1 MNNIVFYA
9 IAGIVVAAGLLSL
22 TVRNLFHCALFLALT
37 MFGISGVFLYL
48 NSDFLAGVQV
58 LIYVGAVTVII
69 IFGISLTRNMM
80 DERTT
85 AMNRQF
91 LFAILGAVFV
101 TAVIF
106 AALQQSTFLTNEH
119 PMAISL
125 GTATTTGDVA
135 QTTTAAPAPVSD
147 QVFQSVGYLADAL
160 ILPQNGF
167 AFAFEF
173 VSILLLSALV
183 GAIVIARKDPA

>member
-1 MNNIVFYA
+1 MMENMIFYI
-9 IAGIVVAAGLLSL
+9 IAGITVAASL
-22 TVRNLFHCALFLALT
+22 MALAVRNLFHCALFLAMA

-48 NSDFLAGVQV
+48 NSDFLASVQV

-80 DERTT
+80 DERSK
-85 AMNRQF
+85 AMNHQF
-91 LFAILGAVFV
+91 LFSIVVAVVLSGIIIAAIQESPFSG
-101 TAVIF
+101 
-106 AALQQSTFLTNEH
+106 SEH
-119 PMAISL
+119 PASL
-125 GTATTTGDVA
+125 MLSTVSNDATQLVPNYEGSSHLF
-135 QTTTAAPAPVSD
+135 QNGVS
-147 QVFQSVGYLADAL
+147 YLAGAL
-160 ILPQNGF
+160 LKPENGF